1 MFSTSSANAISIS
14 VCCMLTSSGVRGS
27 GVALCLRRM
36 MGGLERVE
44 LVDPAE
50 ILREPR
56 HPLIAFRELRTIR
69 QM

>member
-1 MFSTSSANAISIS
+1 M
-14 VCCMLTSSGVRGS
+14 
-27 GVALCLRRM
+27 RRI

-50 ILREPR
+50 IFREPR
-56 HPLIAFRELRTIR
+56 HPLIAFCELRTIR

>member
-1 MFSTSSANAISIS
+1 M
-14 VCCMLTSSGVRGS
+14 
-27 GVALCLRRM
+27 RRI

-50 ILREPR
+50 IFREPR